1 MYVWNRG
8 MSICVLVEGNIE
20 NVQTKKTIV
29 APRLTIVFDGCKFS
43 MLPSTTRNKC
53 FIILN
58 IIYKQHSRK
67 SEFLTV

>member
-1 MYVWNRG
+1 
-8 MSICVLVEGNIE
+8 MSTCVLVLHVVEGNIE
-20 NVQTKKTIV
+20 NFQTKKNIV
-29 APRLTIVFDGCKFS
+29 APKLTIVFDGCKFS

-58 IIYKQHSRK
+58 IMYKQQRRK